1 MARVKFI
8 ESVEEAQGQAKEAYE
23 KLVSTG
29 KITNMKRALLQ
40 DYATFD
46 AFMGWYTSWNRLEQI
61 IGLRAAT
68 IYAHAISTTNSCQL
82 CSLFFIS
89 DLKALGIDPNSFEL
103 DEMEEILSKLA
114 KQIVKDPT
122 AVPDS
127 YFDEL
132 RKFYNDSEIV
142 AIVGFAAQMIA
153 TNNFNSV
160 LKIDV
165 DKRLLPIVGEFKPAT
180 WRANIK

>member
-8 ESVEEAQGQAKEAYE
+8 ESVEEAQGNAKEAYE
-23 KLVSTG
+23 KLVSSG

-40 DYATFD
+40 DYATYD
-46 AFMGWYTSWNRLEQI
+46 AFMGWYTSWNRLVEVV
-61 IGLRAAT
+61 GLRAST
-68 IYAHAISTTNSCQL
+68 IYAHAVSTTNSCQL

-89 DLKALGIDPNSFEL
+89 DLKALGIDPNSFEV
-103 DEMEEILSKLA
+103 DEKEQLLIDLA
-114 KQIVKDPT
+114 HQIVKDPT
-122 AVPDS
+122 KVS
-127 YFDEL
+127 DEL
-132 RKFYNDSEIV
+132 IGKLKGFYSDSEVV

-165 DKRLLPIVGEFKPAT
+165 DQRLLPIKDEFKPAT
-180 WRANIK
+180 WRENIK

>member
-8 ESVEEAQGQAKEAYE
+8 ESVEEAQGKAKEAYE
-23 KLVSTG
+23 KLVGAG

-40 DYATFD
+40 DYATYD
-46 AFMGWYTSWNRLEQI
+46 AFMGWYTSWARLVEI
-61 IGLRAAT
+61 VGLRAAT
-68 IYAHAISTTNSCQL
+68 VYAHAVSTTNSCQL

-89 DLKALGIDPNSFEL
+89 DLKALGIDPKQFETT
-103 DEMEEILSKLA
+103 EQEAILVKLA
-114 KQIVKDPT
+114 HQIVKDPT
-122 AVPDS
+122 AGPDS
-127 YFDEL
+127 YFEDL

-142 AIVGFAAQMIA
+142 TIVGFAAQMIA

-165 DKRLLPIVGEFKPAT
+165 DQRLLPIKDEFQPAT
-180 WRANIK
+180 WRKDIK